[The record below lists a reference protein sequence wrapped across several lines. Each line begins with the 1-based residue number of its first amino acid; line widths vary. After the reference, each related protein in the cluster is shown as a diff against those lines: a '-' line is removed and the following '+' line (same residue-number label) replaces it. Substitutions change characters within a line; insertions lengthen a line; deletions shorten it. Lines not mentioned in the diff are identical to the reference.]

1 MVDSVGYNLHKF
13 LRHVQQYCSE
23 HHTYAVKCKNTYG
36 MKNNVQPPLSSH
48 CFTLLKILLIRPDP
62 SPVKP
67 ESLGMD
73 TGICIFLSSL
83 GDSSMKARW
92 KATALN

>member
-48 CFTLLKILLIRPDP
+48 CFILESPRELKKIQMPVSIPRDSGLTGLGSGLINRIFK
-62 SPVKP
+62 SVKQ
-67 ESLGMD
+67 
-73 TGICIFLSSL
+73 
-83 GDSSMKARW
+83 
-92 KATALN
+92 